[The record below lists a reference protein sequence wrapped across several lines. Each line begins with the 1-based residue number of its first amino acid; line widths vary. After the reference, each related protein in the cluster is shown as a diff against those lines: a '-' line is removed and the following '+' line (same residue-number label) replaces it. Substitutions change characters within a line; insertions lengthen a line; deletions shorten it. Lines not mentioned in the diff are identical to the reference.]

1 MKRKKKVAIL
11 ISGKGSNMRALI
23 EDMKNADHP
32 GEATLIISDKKNAEG
47 IVYAKQHNLKTRII
61 DQNIGSQS
69 DFENQLAV
77 LIKENKIDLI
87 CLAGFMKIL
96 SGKFLKDFEQIIIN
110 IHPSILPLFKGL
122 QTHKRAL
129 NSGMA
134 LHGATVHEVT
144 SDVDEGRIL
153 GQAIVPILST
163 DTEETLRHRVLQV
176 EHKLYPIVL
185 RRVLAG
191 KTGDPVLLVD

>member
-32 GEATLIISDKKNAEG
+32 GEATLIISDKKTAEG
-47 IVYAKQHNLKTRII
+47 VVYAKQHNLKTRII

-69 DFENQLAV
+69 DFEHQLAV

-122 QTHKRAL
+122 QTHKKAL

-153 GQAIVPILST
+153 GQAIVPILSD

-191 KTGDPVLLVD
+191 KTGNPVLLVD